1 VNTSLTRLVA
11 LMAICTTAPG
21 LAGPVEPGV
30 PVATLAAT
38 DGPCLSYWGGHGRDW
53 ATILI
58 NESALAAMAADR
70 TVLARADH
78 AAQLLQAGAK
88 GAEEKG
94 CRTLGEVTSGQLA
107 VILELLEAGKVVV
120 IDDSAGR
127 PVRQIFVRRRPGGQG
142 KATYHLTPASDAFLV
157 RRAPDTKP
165 APVRAQWSIEKE
177 AITPANQ
184 SQLAFA
190 RKFIEACTAPGT
202 DRAALAF
209 TTANIQ
215 LPLETKFTV
224 VDDDDSDTRTDL
236 LSTLEVDPNTGK
248 LWIPLCAG
256 RGALDD
262 VTMRMAG
269 DKMLLDLSFREGL
282 SQTLHFKRYDRGW
295 KLSSVEWIDN

>member
-1 VNTSLTRLVA
+1 VNSALKRLAA
-11 LMAICTTAPG
+11 LFAMCTTAPG
-21 LAGPVEPGV
+21 LAGPVEPAV

-38 DGPCLSYWGGHGRDW
+38 DGRCLSYWGGHGRDW

-58 NESALAAMAADR
+58 NESALAAVAADR
-70 TVLARADH
+70 TVPARADH
-78 AAQLLQAGAK
+78 ATQLLQAGAK
-88 GAEEKG
+88 AGEEKG
-94 CRTLGEVTSGQLA
+94 CRALGEVRGGQLL
-107 VILELLEAGKVVV
+107 VIFDLIEAGKVVV
-120 IDDSAGR
+120 IDDSAGT
-127 PVRQIFVRRRPGGQG
+127 PVRQIFVRRRPGSPG

-157 RRAPDTKP
+157 RRAPETTA

-177 AITPANQ
+177 TITPANQ

-236 LSTLEVDPNTGK
+236 LSTLEVDPDTGK

-256 RGALDD
+256 RGSLDD
-262 VTMRMAG
+262 VAMRTAG

-295 KLSSVEWIDN
+295 KLSSVEWVEN